1 MRGSTK
7 AILRWKVINLTR
19 NTKKAEKQAEFSTQK
34 ARGKMRIRVK
44 SQKKE
49 ENYKDRN

>member
-7 AILRWKVINLTR
+7 AILKWKVINLTR

-34 ARGKMRIRVK
+34 ARGKNEHQSKIT
-44 SQKKE
+44 KE
-49 ENYKDRN
+49 RGEL